1 MNMESNFDDTMF
13 EVDEFD
19 ETPTPSNLE
28 TDPKPEKTDNQE
40 TDSTPP
46 SEGDQ
51 EDDLTTEVLRL
62 RGISNPDKIKFE
74 DESGAVTERSWDSL
88 TKEEQINILAD
99 QREHQE
105 TNNELAED
113 EIDLINAIRNSGMS
127 VQDYMQTITPQIN
140 QPQDTNQFDA
150 MSDEDLYAF
159 DILNKV
165 GNDNI
170 TDEELDAALEAAKAN
185 ETLFKKTVDGLRQ
198 QYNRLQ
204 EEQKQNIA
212 NQQQAAAQQRYQAFA
227 NVVNNQIDNFNSFAG
242 QPIQLSNQDKDN
254 LSEFML
260 ALDEDGSSALGK
272 ALQDPKL
279 LTKAAFWLLNEQE
292 LIAELQKQQ
301 QDAYT
306 RGYNAGK
313 GDILNKSKFVF
324 KPTKQTRRG
333 SYSSPPPHSTQRC
346 FTCHCYWAWAF

>member
-13 EVDEFD
+13 DVDEFE
-19 ETPTPSNLE
+19 ETPTQEKQEP
-28 TDPKPEKTDNQE
+28 DPKPDKEDGP
-40 TDSTPP
+40 DSTPP

-51 EDDLTTEVLRL
+51 EDDLTTEVLKL

-105 TNNELAED
+105 TNNDLAED

-140 QPQDTNQFDA
+140 QPQDTNQFDS

-227 NVVNNQIDNFNSFAG
+227 NVVNSQIDNFNSFAG

-260 ALDEDGSSALGK
+260 TLDEDGSSALGK
-272 ALQDPKL
+272 ALQDPRL

-324 KPTKQTRRG
+324 KPSKQAT
-333 SYSSPPPHSTQRC
+333 SKKDESIWDSDD
-346 FTCHCYWAWAF
+346 WN

>member
-1 MNMESNFDDTMF
+1 MNMESNFDDSMF
-13 EVDEFD
+13 DVDEFD
-19 ETPTPSNLE
+19 ETPTQEKQEP
-28 TDPKPEKTDNQE
+28 DPKPEKTGNQE

-51 EDDLTTEVLRL
+51 EDDLTTEVLKL

-105 TNNELAED
+105 TNNDLAED
-113 EIDLINAIRNSGMS
+113 EADLINAIRNSGMS
-127 VQDYMQTITPQIN
+127 VQEYMQTITPQIN

-272 ALQDPKL
+272 ALQDPRL
-279 LTKAAFWLLNEQE
+279 LTKAAFWLLNEQD
-292 LIAELQKQQ
+292 LITELQKQQ

-324 KPTKQTRRG
+324 KPTKQAT
-333 SYSSPPPHSTQRC
+333 SKKDESIWDSDD
-346 FTCHCYWAWAF
+346 WD

>member
-19 ETPTPSNLE
+19 ETPTPE
-28 TDPKPEKTDNQE
+28 KPEPDPKPEKE
-40 TDSTPP
+40 EGSTPP
-46 SEGDQ
+46 SGGDQ
-51 EDDLTTEVLRL
+51 EDDLTTEVLKL

-105 TNNELAED
+105 TNNDLAED
-113 EIDLINAIRNSGMS
+113 EIELINSIRNSGMS

-140 QPQDTNQFDA
+140 QPQDTNQFDS

-185 ETLFKKTVDGLRQ
+185 ETLFKKTVEGLRQ

-212 NQQQAAAQQRYQAFA
+212 NRQQAAAQQRYQAFA
-227 NVVNNQIDNFNSFAG
+227 NVVNSQIDNFNSFAG

-324 KPTKQTRRG
+324 KPSKQAT
-333 SYSSPPPHSTQRC
+333 SKKDESIWDSDD
-346 FTCHCYWAWAF
+346 WN

>member
-1 MNMESNFDDTMF
+1 MNMESNFDDSMF
-13 EVDEFD
+13 DVDEFD
-19 ETPTPSNLE
+19 ETPTQEKQEP
-28 TDPKPEKTDNQE
+28 DPKPEKIGNQE

-105 TNNELAED
+105 TNNDLAED
-113 EIDLINAIRNSGMS
+113 EADLINAIRNSGMS

-279 LTKAAFWLLNEQE
+279 LTKAAFWLLNEQD

-324 KPTKQTRRG
+324 KPTKQAT
-333 SYSSPPPHSTQRC
+333 SKKDESIWDSDD
-346 FTCHCYWAWAF
+346 WD

>member
-19 ETPTPSNLE
+19 ETPTPNNQE
-28 TDPKPEKTDNQE
+28 TDPKPEKTGNQE
-40 TDSTPP
+40 TDSTPS

-51 EDDLTTEVLRL
+51 EDDLTTEVLKL

-74 DESGAVTERSWDSL
+74 DESGAITERSWDSL

-99 QREHQE
+99 QREDQE
-105 TNNELAED
+105 TNNDLAED
-113 EIDLINAIRNSGMS
+113 EIELINSIRNSGMS
-127 VQDYMQTITPQIN
+127 VQDYIQTITPQIN
-140 QPQDTNQFDA
+140 QPQDTNQFDT

-272 ALQDPKL
+272 ALQDPRL

-324 KPTKQTRRG
+324 KPTKQAT
-333 SYSSPPPHSTQRC
+333 SKKDESIWDSDD
-346 FTCHCYWAWAF
+346 WD

>member
-1 MNMESNFDDTMF
+1 MSMESNFDDTMF

-19 ETPTPSNLE
+19 ETPTPNNLE

-51 EDDLTTEVLRL
+51 EDDLTTEVLKL

-279 LTKAAFWLLNEQE
+279 LTKAAFWLLNEQD

-324 KPTKQTRRG
+324 KPTKQAT
-333 SYSSPPPHSTQRC
+333 SKKDESIWDSDD
-346 FTCHCYWAWAF
+346 WN

>member
-19 ETPTPSNLE
+19 EIPTQEKQEP
-28 TDPKPEKTDNQE
+28 DPKPEKEGNQE
-40 TDSTPP
+40 AATP
-46 SEGDQ
+46 SEGN
-51 EDDLTTEVLRL
+51 EDEDLTTVVLKL

-74 DESGAVTERSWDSL
+74 DESGAITERSWDSL
-88 TKEEQINILAD
+88 AKEEQINILAD

-105 TNNELAED
+105 TNNDLAED

-272 ALQDPKL
+272 ALQDPRL

-324 KPTKQTRRG
+324 KPTKQAT
-333 SYSSPPPHSTQRC
+333 SKKDESIWDSDD
-346 FTCHCYWAWAF
+346 WD

>member
-28 TDPKPEKTDNQE
+28 TDPKPKKTDNQE

-324 KPTKQTRRG
+324 KPIKQAA
-333 SYSSPPPHSTQRC
+333 SKKDESIWDSDD
-346 FTCHCYWAWAF
+346 WD

>member
-1 MNMESNFDDTMF
+1 MNMESNFDDSMF
-13 EVDEFD
+13 DVDEFD
-19 ETPTPSNLE
+19 ETPTQEKQEP
-28 TDPKPEKTDNQE
+28 DPKPEKTGNQE

-88 TKEEQINILAD
+88 TKEEQINILAG

-105 TNNELAED
+105 TNNDLAED
-113 EIDLINAIRNSGMS
+113 EADLINAIRNSGMS

-279 LTKAAFWLLNEQE
+279 LTKAAFWLLNEQD

-324 KPTKQTRRG
+324 KPTKQAT
-333 SYSSPPPHSTQRC
+333 SKKDESIWDSDD
-346 FTCHCYWAWAF
+346 WD

>member
-1 MNMESNFDDTMF
+1 MESNFDDTMF

-19 ETPTPSNLE
+19 ETPTPE
-28 TDPKPEKTDNQE
+28 KQEPDPKPEKEGNQE
-40 TDSTPP
+40 TPPP

-51 EDDLTTEVLRL
+51 EDDLTTEVLKL

-74 DESGAVTERSWDSL
+74 DESGAITERSWDSL

-99 QREHQE
+99 QREDQG
-105 TNNELAED
+105 TNNDLAED
-113 EIDLINAIRNSGMS
+113 EIELINAIRNSGMS
-127 VQDYMQTITPQIN
+127 VQDYIQTITPQIN

-185 ETLFKKTVDGLRQ
+185 ETLFKKTVEGLRQ

-212 NQQQAAAQQRYQAFA
+212 NQQQAVAQQRYQAFA

-324 KPTKQTRRG
+324 KPTKQAT
-333 SYSSPPPHSTQRC
+333 SKKDESIWDSDD
-346 FTCHCYWAWAF
+346 WD

>member
-19 ETPTPSNLE
+19 ETPTPNNPKP
-28 TDPKPEKTDNQE
+28 DPKPEKEGNQE
-40 TDSTPP
+40 TAPP

-51 EDDLTTEVLRL
+51 EDDLTTEVLKL
-62 RGISNPDKIKFE
+62 RGISNPDKIKFQ
-74 DESGAVTERSWDSL
+74 DESGAITERSWDSL

-99 QREHQE
+99 QREDQG
-105 TNNELAED
+105 TNNDLAED
-113 EIDLINAIRNSGMS
+113 ELELINSIRNSGMS
-127 VQDYMQTITPQIN
+127 VQDYIQTITPQIN
-140 QPQDTNQFDA
+140 QPQDTNQFDT

-185 ETLFKKTVDGLRQ
+185 ETLFKKTVEGLRQ

-324 KPTKQTRRG
+324 KPTKQTT
-333 SYSSPPPHSTQRC
+333 SKKDESIWDSDD
-346 FTCHCYWAWAF
+346 WD

>member
-19 ETPTPSNLE
+19 ETPTPE
-28 TDPKPEKTDNQE
+28 KQEPDPKPEKEGNQE
-40 TDSTPP
+40 TTPP

-51 EDDLTTEVLRL
+51 EDDLTTEVLKL

-74 DESGAVTERSWDSL
+74 DESGAITERSWDSL

-105 TNNELAED
+105 TNNDLAED
-113 EIDLINAIRNSGMS
+113 EIELINAIRNSGMS
-127 VQDYMQTITPQIN
+127 VQDYIQTITPQIN

-272 ALQDPKL
+272 ALQDPRL

-324 KPTKQTRRG
+324 KPTKQAT
-333 SYSSPPPHSTQRC
+333 SKKDESIWDSDD
-346 FTCHCYWAWAF
+346 WD

>member
-19 ETPTPSNLE
+19 ETPTPE
-28 TDPKPEKTDNQE
+28 KQEPDPKPEKEGNQE
-40 TDSTPP
+40 TTPP

-51 EDDLTTEVLRL
+51 EDDLTTEVLKL

-74 DESGAVTERSWDSL
+74 DESGAITERSWDSL

-105 TNNELAED
+105 TTNELAED

-127 VQDYMQTITPQIN
+127 VQDYMRTITPQIN
-140 QPQDTNQFDA
+140 QPQDTNQFDT

-212 NQQQAAAQQRYQAFA
+212 NQQYAAAQQRYQAFA
-227 NVVNNQIDNFNSFAG
+227 NVINNQIDNFNSFAG

-324 KPTKQTRRG
+324 KPTKPTT
-333 SYSSPPPHSTQRC
+333 SKKDESIWDSDD
-346 FTCHCYWAWAF
+346 WD

>member
-1 MNMESNFDDTMF
+1 MESNFDDTMF

-19 ETPTPSNLE
+19 ETPTPE
-28 TDPKPEKTDNQE
+28 KQEPDPKPEKEGNQE
-40 TDSTPP
+40 TNPP
-46 SEGDQ
+46 SKEDQ
-51 EDDLTTEVLRL
+51 EDDLTTEVLKL

-99 QREHQE
+99 QREDQG
-105 TNNELAED
+105 TNNDLAED
-113 EIDLINAIRNSGMS
+113 EIELINAIRNSGMS
-127 VQDYMQTITPQIN
+127 VQDYIQTITPQIN

-185 ETLFKKTVDGLRQ
+185 ETLFKKTVEGLRQ

-212 NQQQAAAQQRYQAFA
+212 NQQQAVAQQRYQAFA

-272 ALQDPKL
+272 ALQDPRL

-324 KPTKQTRRG
+324 KPAKQTT
-333 SYSSPPPHSTQRC
+333 SKKDESVWDSDD
-346 FTCHCYWAWAF
+346 WD

>member
-1 MNMESNFDDTMF
+1 MESNFDDTMF

-19 ETPTPSNLE
+19 ETPTPE
-28 TDPKPEKTDNQE
+28 KQEPDPKPEKEGNQE
-40 TDSTPP
+40 TPPP

-51 EDDLTTEVLRL
+51 EDDLTTEVLKL

-74 DESGAVTERSWDSL
+74 DESGAITERSWDSL

-99 QREHQE
+99 QREDQG
-105 TNNELAED
+105 TNNDLAED
-113 EIDLINAIRNSGMS
+113 EIELINAIRNSGMS
-127 VQDYMQTITPQIN
+127 VQDYIQTITPQIN

-185 ETLFKKTVDGLRQ
+185 ETLFKKTVEGLRQ

-212 NQQQAAAQQRYQAFA
+212 NQQQAVAQQRYQAFA

-242 QPIQLSNQDKDN
+242 QPSQLSNQDKDN

-272 ALQDPKL
+272 ALQDPRL

-324 KPTKQTRRG
+324 KPTKQAT
-333 SYSSPPPHSTQRC
+333 SKKDESIWDSDD
-346 FTCHCYWAWAF
+346 WD

>member
-19 ETPTPSNLE
+19 ETPTPE
-28 TDPKPEKTDNQE
+28 KQEPDPKPEKEGNQE
-40 TDSTPP
+40 TNPP
-46 SEGDQ
+46 SKEDQ
-51 EDDLTTEVLRL
+51 EDDLTTEVLKL

-74 DESGAVTERSWDSL
+74 DESGAITERSWDSL

-99 QREHQE
+99 QREDQG
-105 TNNELAED
+105 TNNDLAED
-113 EIDLINAIRNSGMS
+113 EIELINSIRNSGMS
-127 VQDYMQTITPQIN
+127 VQDYIQTITPQIN

-185 ETLFKKTVDGLRQ
+185 ETLFKKTVEGLRQ

-212 NQQQAAAQQRYQAFA
+212 NQQQAVAQQRYQAFA

-272 ALQDPKL
+272 ALQDPRL

-324 KPTKQTRRG
+324 KPAKQTT
-333 SYSSPPPHSTQRC
+333 SKKDESIWDSDD
-346 FTCHCYWAWAF
+346 WD

>member
-19 ETPTPSNLE
+19 ETPTQEKQEP
-28 TDPKPEKTDNQE
+28 DPKLEKTGNQE
-40 TDSTPP
+40 TTPP

-51 EDDLTTEVLRL
+51 EDDLTTEVLKL

-74 DESGAVTERSWDSL
+74 DESGAITERSWDSL
-88 TKEEQINILAD
+88 TKKEQINILAD

-105 TNNELAED
+105 TNNDLAED

-227 NVVNNQIDNFNSFAG
+227 NVINNQIDNFNSFAG

-272 ALQDPKL
+272 ALQDPRL

-324 KPTKQTRRG
+324 KPAKQTT
-333 SYSSPPPHSTQRC
+333 SKKDESIWDSDD
-346 FTCHCYWAWAF
+346 WD

>member
-19 ETPTPSNLE
+19 ETPTQEKQEP
-28 TDPKPEKTDNQE
+28 DPKPEKEGNQE
-40 TDSTPP
+40 TTPP

-51 EDDLTTEVLRL
+51 EDDLTTEVLKL
-62 RGISNPDKIKFE
+62 RGINNPDKIKFE
-74 DESGAVTERSWDSL
+74 DESGAITERSWDSL

-105 TNNELAED
+105 TNNDLAED

-279 LTKAAFWLLNEQE
+279 LTKAAFWLLNEQD

-324 KPTKQTRRG
+324 KPAKQTT
-333 SYSSPPPHSTQRC
+333 SKKDESIWDSDD
-346 FTCHCYWAWAF
+346 WD

>member
-19 ETPTPSNLE
+19 ETPTPNNQE
-28 TDPKPEKTDNQE
+28 TDPKPEKTGNQE
-40 TDSTPP
+40 TDSP

-51 EDDLTTEVLRL
+51 EDDLTTEVLKL

-74 DESGAVTERSWDSL
+74 DESGAITERSWDSL

-272 ALQDPKL
+272 ALQDPRL

-324 KPTKQTRRG
+324 KPAKQTT
-333 SYSSPPPHSTQRC
+333 SKKDESIWDSDD
-346 FTCHCYWAWAF
+346 WD

>member
-1 MNMESNFDDTMF
+1 MSMESNFDDTMF

-19 ETPTPSNLE
+19 ETPTPNNLE

-51 EDDLTTEVLRL
+51 EDDLTTEVLKL

-113 EIDLINAIRNSGMS
+113 EIDLINTIRNSGMS
-127 VQDYMQTITPQIN
+127 VQEYMQTITPQIN

-324 KPTKQTRRG
+324 KPTKQVT
-333 SYSSPPPHSTQRC
+333 SKKDESIWDSDD
-346 FTCHCYWAWAF
+346 WD

>member
-19 ETPTPSNLE
+19 ETPTSEKQEP
-28 TDPKPEKTDNQE
+28 DPKPEKEGNQE
-40 TDSTPP
+40 TPPPP
-46 SEGDQ
+46 SKGDQ
-51 EDDLTTEVLRL
+51 EDDLTTEVLKL

-99 QREHQE
+99 QREDQG
-105 TNNELAED
+105 TNNDLAED
-113 EIDLINAIRNSGMS
+113 EIELINAIRNSGMS
-127 VQDYMQTITPQIN
+127 VQDYIQTITPQIN

-212 NQQQAAAQQRYQAFA
+212 NQQQAVAQQRYQAFA

-272 ALQDPKL
+272 ALQDPRL

-324 KPTKQTRRG
+324 KPTKQAT
-333 SYSSPPPHSTQRC
+333 SKKDESIWDSDD
-346 FTCHCYWAWAF
+346 WD

>member
-19 ETPTPSNLE
+19 ETPTQEKQEP
-28 TDPKPEKTDNQE
+28 DPKPEKEGNQD
-40 TDSTPP
+40 TTPP

-51 EDDLTTEVLRL
+51 EDDLTTKVLKL
-62 RGISNPDKIKFE
+62 RGINNPDKIKFE
-74 DESGAVTERSWDSL
+74 DESGAITERSWDSL

-105 TNNELAED
+105 TNNDLAED

-272 ALQDPKL
+272 ALQDPRL

-324 KPTKQTRRG
+324 KPAKQTT
-333 SYSSPPPHSTQRC
+333 SKKDESIWDSDD
-346 FTCHCYWAWAF
+346 WD

>member
-19 ETPTPSNLE
+19 ETPTPE
-28 TDPKPEKTDNQE
+28 KQEPDPKPEKEGNQE
-40 TDSTPP
+40 TTPP

-51 EDDLTTEVLRL
+51 EDDLTTEVLKL

-74 DESGAVTERSWDSL
+74 DESGAITERSWDSL

-105 TNNELAED
+105 TTNELAED

-140 QPQDTNQFDA
+140 QPQDTNQFDT

-324 KPTKQTRRG
+324 KPTKQTT
-333 SYSSPPPHSTQRC
+333 SKKDESIWDSDD
-346 FTCHCYWAWAF
+346 WD

>member
-1 MNMESNFDDTMF
+1 MNMESNFDDSMF
-13 EVDEFD
+13 DVDEFD
-19 ETPTPSNLE
+19 ETPTQEKQEP
-28 TDPKPEKTDNQE
+28 DPKPEKTGNQE

-51 EDDLTTEVLRL
+51 EDDLTTEVLKL

-105 TNNELAED
+105 TNNDLAED
-113 EIDLINAIRNSGMS
+113 EADLINAIRNSGMS
-127 VQDYMQTITPQIN
+127 VQEYMQTITPQIN

-272 ALQDPKL
+272 ALQDPRL
-279 LTKAAFWLLNEQE
+279 LTKAAFWLLNEQD

-324 KPTKQTRRG
+324 KPTKQAM
-333 SYSSPPPHSTQRC
+333 SKKDESI
-346 FTCHCYWAWAF
+346 WDLDDWD

>member
-19 ETPTPSNLE
+19 ETPTQENQEP
-28 TDPKPEKTDNQE
+28 DPKPEKEGNQE
-40 TDSTPP
+40 TDPP

-51 EDDLTTEVLRL
+51 EDDLTTEVLKL
-62 RGISNPDKIKFE
+62 RGISNPNKIKFQ
-74 DESGAVTERSWDSL
+74 DESGAITERSWDSL

-99 QREHQE
+99 QREDQG
-105 TNNELAED
+105 TNNDLAED
-113 EIDLINAIRNSGMS
+113 ELELINSIRNSGMS
-127 VQDYMQTITPQIN
+127 VQDYIQTITPQIN
-140 QPQDTNQFDA
+140 QPQDTNQFDT

-185 ETLFKKTVDGLRQ
+185 ETLFKKTVEGLRQ

-324 KPTKQTRRG
+324 KPTKQTT
-333 SYSSPPPHSTQRC
+333 SKKDESIWDSDD
-346 FTCHCYWAWAF
+346 WD

>member
-19 ETPTPSNLE
+19 ETPTPE
-28 TDPKPEKTDNQE
+28 KQEPDPKPEKEGNQE
-40 TDSTPP
+40 TTPP

-51 EDDLTTEVLRL
+51 EDDLTTEVLKL

-74 DESGAVTERSWDSL
+74 DESGAITERSWDSL

-99 QREHQE
+99 QREYQE
-105 TNNELAED
+105 TTNELAED

-127 VQDYMQTITPQIN
+127 VQDYMRTITPQIN
-140 QPQDTNQFDA
+140 QPQDTNQFDT

-227 NVVNNQIDNFNSFAG
+227 NVINNQIDNFNSFAG

-324 KPTKQTRRG
+324 KPTKPTT
-333 SYSSPPPHSTQRC
+333 SKKDESIWDSDD
-346 FTCHCYWAWAF
+346 WD

>member
-1 MNMESNFDDTMF
+1 MNMESNFDDSMF
-13 EVDEFD
+13 DVDEFD
-19 ETPTPSNLE
+19 ETPTQEKQEP
-28 TDPKPEKTDNQE
+28 DPKPEKTGNQE

-105 TNNELAED
+105 TNNDLAED

-140 QPQDTNQFDA
+140 QPQDTNQFDS

-279 LTKAAFWLLNEQE
+279 LTKAAFWLLNEQD

-324 KPTKQTRRG
+324 KPTKQAT
-333 SYSSPPPHSTQRC
+333 SKKDESIWDSDD
-346 FTCHCYWAWAF
+346 WD

>member
-1 MNMESNFDDTMF
+1 MESNFDDTMF

-19 ETPTPSNLE
+19 ETPTQEKQEP
-28 TDPKPEKTDNQE
+28 DPKPEKEGNQE
-40 TDSTPP
+40 TTPT

-51 EDDLTTEVLRL
+51 EDDLTTEVLKL

-99 QREHQE
+99 QREDQG
-105 TNNELAED
+105 TNNDLAED
-113 EIDLINAIRNSGMS
+113 EIELINAIRNSGMS
-127 VQDYMQTITPQIN
+127 VQDYIQTITPQIN

-185 ETLFKKTVDGLRQ
+185 ETLFKKTVEGLRQ

-212 NQQQAAAQQRYQAFA
+212 NQQQAVAQQRYQAFA

-272 ALQDPKL
+272 ALQDPRL

-324 KPTKQTRRG
+324 KPTKQAT
-333 SYSSPPPHSTQRC
+333 SKKDESIWDSDD
-346 FTCHCYWAWAF
+346 WD

>member
-1 MNMESNFDDTMF
+1 MESNFDDTMF

-19 ETPTPSNLE
+19 ETPTPE
-28 TDPKPEKTDNQE
+28 KQEPDPKPEKEDNQE
-40 TDSTPP
+40 TPP

-51 EDDLTTEVLRL
+51 EDDLTTEVLKL

-74 DESGAVTERSWDSL
+74 DESGAITERSWDSL

-99 QREHQE
+99 QREDQG
-105 TNNELAED
+105 TNNDLAED
-113 EIDLINAIRNSGMS
+113 EIELINSIRNSGMS
-127 VQDYMQTITPQIN
+127 VQDYIQTITPQIN

-185 ETLFKKTVDGLRQ
+185 ETLFKKTVEGLRQ

-212 NQQQAAAQQRYQAFA
+212 NQQQAVAQQRYQAFA

-272 ALQDPKL
+272 ALQDPRL

-324 KPTKQTRRG
+324 KPTKQAT
-333 SYSSPPPHSTQRC
+333 SKKDESIWDSDD
-346 FTCHCYWAWAF
+346 WD

>member
-19 ETPTPSNLE
+19 ETPTPNNLE
-28 TDPKPEKTDNQE
+28 TDPKPEKTGNQE

-51 EDDLTTEVLRL
+51 EDDLTTEVLKL

-105 TNNELAED
+105 TNNDLAED

-279 LTKAAFWLLNEQE
+279 LTKAAFWLLNEQD

-324 KPTKQTRRG
+324 KPTKPTT
-333 SYSSPPPHSTQRC
+333 SKKDESIWDSDD
-346 FTCHCYWAWAF
+346 WN

>member
-19 ETPTPSNLE
+19 ETPTQEKQEP
-28 TDPKPEKTDNQE
+28 DPKPEKEGNQE
-40 TDSTPP
+40 TTPP

-51 EDDLTTEVLRL
+51 EDDLTTEVLKL
-62 RGISNPDKIKFE
+62 RGISNPNKIKFE
-74 DESGAVTERSWDSL
+74 DESGAITERSWDSL

-105 TNNELAED
+105 TNNDLAED
-113 EIDLINAIRNSGMS
+113 ETDLINAIRNSGMS

-272 ALQDPKL
+272 ALQDPRL

-324 KPTKQTRRG
+324 KPAKQTT
-333 SYSSPPPHSTQRC
+333 SKKDESIWDSDD
-346 FTCHCYWAWAF
+346 WD

>member
-1 MNMESNFDDTMF
+1 MNMESNFDDSMF
-13 EVDEFD
+13 DVDEFD
-19 ETPTPSNLE
+19 ETPTQEKQEP
-28 TDPKPEKTDNQE
+28 DPKPEKTGNQE

-105 TNNELAED
+105 TNNDLAED
-113 EIDLINAIRNSGMS
+113 EADLINAIRNSGMS

-260 ALDEDGSSALGK
+260 ALDEDGSSALDK

-279 LTKAAFWLLNEQE
+279 LTKAAFWLLNEQD

-324 KPTKQTRRG
+324 KPTKQAT
-333 SYSSPPPHSTQRC
+333 SKKDESIWDSDD
-346 FTCHCYWAWAF
+346 WD

>member
-19 ETPTPSNLE
+19 ETPTPE
-28 TDPKPEKTDNQE
+28 KQEPDPKPEKEGNQE
-40 TDSTPP
+40 TTPP

-51 EDDLTTEVLRL
+51 EDDLTTEVLKL

-74 DESGAVTERSWDSL
+74 DESGAITERSWDSL

-105 TNNELAED
+105 TTNELAED
-113 EIDLINAIRNSGMS
+113 EINLINAIRNSGMS

-140 QPQDTNQFDA
+140 QPQDTNQFDT

-227 NVVNNQIDNFNSFAG
+227 NVINNQIDNFNSFAG

-324 KPTKQTRRG
+324 KPTKPTT
-333 SYSSPPPHSTQRC
+333 SKKDESIWDSDD
-346 FTCHCYWAWAF
+346 WD

>member
-19 ETPTPSNLE
+19 ETPTQEKQEP
-28 TDPKPEKTDNQE
+28 DPKPEKEGNQE
-40 TDSTPP
+40 TTPP

-51 EDDLTTEVLRL
+51 EDDLTTEVLKL

-74 DESGAVTERSWDSL
+74 DESGAITERSWDSL

-99 QREHQE
+99 QREDQG
-105 TNNELAED
+105 TNNDLAED
-113 EIDLINAIRNSGMS
+113 EIELINAIRNSGMS
-127 VQDYMQTITPQIN
+127 VQDYIQTITPQIN

-185 ETLFKKTVDGLRQ
+185 ETLFKKTVEGLRQ

-212 NQQQAAAQQRYQAFA
+212 NQQQAVAQQRYQAFA

-272 ALQDPKL
+272 ALQDPRL

-324 KPTKQTRRG
+324 KPTKQTT
-333 SYSSPPPHSTQRC
+333 SKKDESIWDSDD
-346 FTCHCYWAWAF
+346 WD

>member
-1 MNMESNFDDTMF
+1 MNMESNFDDSMF
-13 EVDEFD
+13 DVDEFD
-19 ETPTPSNLE
+19 ETPTQEKQEP
-28 TDPKPEKTDNQE
+28 DPKPEKTGNQE
-40 TDSTPP
+40 TNSTPP
-46 SEGDQ
+46 NEGDQ
-51 EDDLTTEVLRL
+51 EDDLTTEVLKL

-105 TNNELAED
+105 TNNDLAED
-113 EIDLINAIRNSGMS
+113 EADLINAIRNSGMS
-127 VQDYMQTITPQIN
+127 VQEYMQTITPQIN

-272 ALQDPKL
+272 ALQDPRL
-279 LTKAAFWLLNEQE
+279 LTKAAFWLLNEQD

-324 KPTKQTRRG
+324 KPTKQAT
-333 SYSSPPPHSTQRC
+333 SKKDESIWDSDD
-346 FTCHCYWAWAF
+346 WD

>member
-1 MNMESNFDDTMF
+1 MNMESNFDDSMF
-13 EVDEFD
+13 DVDEFD
-19 ETPTPSNLE
+19 ETPTQEKQEP
-28 TDPKPEKTDNQE
+28 DPNPEKTGNQE

-51 EDDLTTEVLRL
+51 EDDLTTEVLKL

-105 TNNELAED
+105 TNNDLAED
-113 EIDLINAIRNSGMS
+113 EADLINAIRNSGMS
-127 VQDYMQTITPQIN
+127 VQEYMQTITPQIN

-272 ALQDPKL
+272 ALQDPRL
-279 LTKAAFWLLNEQE
+279 LTKAAFWLLNEQD

-324 KPTKQTRRG
+324 KPTKQAT
-333 SYSSPPPHSTQRC
+333 SKKDESIWDSDD
-346 FTCHCYWAWAF
+346 WD

>member
-19 ETPTPSNLE
+19 ETPTPE
-28 TDPKPEKTDNQE
+28 KQEPDPKPEKEGNQE
-40 TDSTPP
+40 TTPP

-51 EDDLTTEVLRL
+51 EDDLTTEVLKL

-74 DESGAVTERSWDSL
+74 DESGAITERSWDSL

-105 TNNELAED
+105 TTNELAED

-140 QPQDTNQFDA
+140 QPQDTNQFDT

-227 NVVNNQIDNFNSFAG
+227 NVINNQIDNFNSFAG

-324 KPTKQTRRG
+324 KPTKQTT
-333 SYSSPPPHSTQRC
+333 SKKDESIWDSDD
-346 FTCHCYWAWAF
+346 WD

>member
-19 ETPTPSNLE
+19 ETPTPNNQE
-28 TDPKPEKTDNQE
+28 TDPKPEKTGNQE

-51 EDDLTTEVLRL
+51 EDDLTTEVLKL

-140 QPQDTNQFDA
+140 QPQETNQFDA

-242 QPIQLSNQDKDN
+242 QSIQLSNQDKDN

-324 KPTKQTRRG
+324 KPTKPAT
-333 SYSSPPPHSTQRC
+333 SKKDESIWDSDD
-346 FTCHCYWAWAF
+346 WN

>member
-1 MNMESNFDDTMF
+1 MESNFDDTMF

-19 ETPTPSNLE
+19 ETPTQEKQEP
-28 TDPKPEKTDNQE
+28 DPKPEKEGNQE
-40 TDSTPP
+40 TPPP

-51 EDDLTTEVLRL
+51 EDDLTTEVLKL

-74 DESGAVTERSWDSL
+74 DESGAITERSWDSL

-99 QREHQE
+99 QREDQG
-105 TNNELAED
+105 TNNDLAED
-113 EIDLINAIRNSGMS
+113 EIELINAIRNSGMS
-127 VQDYMQTITPQIN
+127 VQDYIQTITPQIN
-140 QPQDTNQFDA
+140 QPQDMNQFDA

-185 ETLFKKTVDGLRQ
+185 ETLFKKTVEGLRQ

-272 ALQDPKL
+272 ALQDPRL

-324 KPTKQTRRG
+324 KPTKQAT
-333 SYSSPPPHSTQRC
+333 SKKDESIWDSDD
-346 FTCHCYWAWAF
+346 WD

>member
-19 ETPTPSNLE
+19 ETPTQEKQEP
-28 TDPKPEKTDNQE
+28 DPKPEKEGNQE
-40 TDSTPP
+40 TTPP

-51 EDDLTTEVLRL
+51 EDDLTTEVLKL
-62 RGISNPDKIKFE
+62 RGINNPDKIKFE
-74 DESGAVTERSWDSL
+74 DESGAITERSWDSL

-105 TNNELAED
+105 TNNDLAED
-113 EIDLINAIRNSGMS
+113 EIDLINTIRNSGMS

-272 ALQDPKL
+272 ALQDPRL

-324 KPTKQTRRG
+324 KPAKQTT
-333 SYSSPPPHSTQRC
+333 SKKDESIWDSDD
-346 FTCHCYWAWAF
+346 WD